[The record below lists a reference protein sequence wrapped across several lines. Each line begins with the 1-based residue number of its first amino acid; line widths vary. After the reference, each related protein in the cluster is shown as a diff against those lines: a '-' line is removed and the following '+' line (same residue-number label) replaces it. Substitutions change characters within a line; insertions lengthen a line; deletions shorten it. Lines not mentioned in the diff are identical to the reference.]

1 MTSLTEAPRTAAGRR
16 LLEDLEGLHQPQK
29 ALRRILAIE
38 AEAAA
43 PASPDVVDEEAV
55 LDNAVPSIARFGRV
69 PRTEVIRSIVTAI
82 HEQGMR
88 VAALRAAAP
97 APLDVERLA
106 AAMTRV
112 DMGMYWNDEPRQ
124 IFDPPNMRRMAFN
137 HAAYARDI
145 AAAYAATDPDAKEAG
160 E

>member
-1 MTSLTEAPRTAAGRR
+1 MTEQTSEPRTGAGR
-16 LLEDLEGLHQPQK
+16 
-29 ALRRILAIE
+29 ALYEVSEHMTWSNGAAVSNHYMLNTVLAIESEAFMDGARASRENRLAIE

-88 VAALRAAAP
+88 VAA
-97 APLDVERLA
+97 
-106 AAMTRV
+106 
-112 DMGMYWNDEPRQ
+112 
-124 IFDPPNMRRMAFN
+124 
-137 HAAYARDI
+137 AYA
-145 AAAYAATDPDAKEAG
+145 EG
-160 E
+160 ESND